1 MKRLI
6 ALLLAVGTVL
16 CLCGCGGKTTQ
27 APAPTEGTEAAAP
40 AQTTLPEVQE
50 TTAAPQ
56 IYAEEMFAVEDIVY
70 EIRRD
75 ELKNFEVKIRN
86 LTDEKFLDLYFRV
99 QALDTQGDVLAAWTM
114 GSSDA
119 LEAGQA
125 YWYYCSNNLF
135 DDCTS
140 IEDAATRAESIRIV
154 FAKIQ
159 TIKGDP
165 SSWVQYDFRNPPT
178 YRVAELPMRGRN
190 MNEVIAPTEATI
202 PTGPRVIGPAVCE
215 GQALIIRDVSVE
227 FMDQL
232 PHKVTGCSAYS
243 FSGNK
248 EDFVLNDSQSY
259 AAIHFTITNQTPED
273 IKLTDLKDY
282 FIAEL
287 IYDGSFKYRS
297 NGDNGTFFVSG
308 SQSAV
313 VYDMSSIGSV
323 TISPLVTMDVSIYIS
338 CARQVA
344 VNTDKILDVVFTTQ
358 YTGPETY
365 RFAVR

>member
-1 MKRLI
+1 MMKRIL
-6 ALLLAVGTVL
+6 ALLLALMLIL
-16 CLCGCGGKTTQ
+16 CACGEKAPQ
-27 APAPTEGTEAAAP
+27 APEAAP
-40 AQTTLPEVQE
+40 AAQE
-50 TTAAPQ
+50 ENQAAESEKQPDVV
-56 IYAEEMFAVEDIVY
+56 YAEELFAVEEVAY
-70 EIRRD
+70 TFNRGEFR
-75 ELKNFEVKIRN
+75 NFDVKIRN
-86 LTDEKFLDLYFRV
+86 ITSEKMPDVYYGV
-99 QALDTQGDVLAAWTM
+99 QALDAAGDVTESWSM

-125 YWYYCSNNLF
+125 YWYYCNSSELF
-135 DDCTS
+135 DECFS
-140 IEDAATRAESIRIV
+140 IEDAAARAESIRIV
-154 FAKIQ
+154 YAKVQ
-159 TIKGDP
+159 TVKGD
-165 SSWVQYDFRNPPT
+165 SGSWVQYDFRNPPT
-178 YRVAELPMRGRN
+178 YRIADLPMRGRN
-190 MNEVIAPTEATI
+190 MNEVIAPTEAAV
-202 PTGPRVIGPAVCE
+202 PTGPRVIGPEVCE
-215 GQALIIRDVSVE
+215 GQAMTIRDVSVE

-232 PHKVTGCSAYS
+232 PYSVTGCSAYS

-259 AAIHFTITNQTPED
+259 AAIRFTVTNQTPED

-287 IYDGSFKYRS
+287 VYDGSFKYRS

-323 TISPLVTMDVSIYIS
+323 TISPLVTMDVTIYIS

-358 YTGPETY
+358 YNGPETY